1 MLIGE
6 NKRRIS
12 HNLIISKYFEEE
24 NTEIQNQ
31 YFIRNVGDEL
41 SIISLGFGDFFV
53 VINPC
58 SFDIEYDSNTFSNI
72 IEMNLVEVEKFVAKA
87 ATVIRLFNQT
97 EMPVFDFEAMK
108 ENLSTEA
115 ERKEIDHAVSEI
127 TGINDQYGIEQGS
140 LGTSFDSIELNVD
153 SLEAANYTHI
163 EPDPEP
169 AEVIEAQNLD
179 EEIEKRKQEL
189 EAIEEKLAVK
199 EQKLVEKIE
208 SNMQDIEKMDEEL
221 AAFEEE
227 LDSIDEYFDVDTLF
241 DNLGLADPEEKT
253 EIEESSKDS
262 EEKKDS
268 ADKGSKQESK
278 EVKKQSKD
286 TVDKDSKQE
295 SKEVKQEK
303 AKDVKAETKES
314 KTAKKEIKKS
324 KQGSNKKK
332 K

>member
-58 SFDIEYDSNTFSNI
+58 SFDVEYDSDTFSNI

-108 ENLSTEA
+108 ENLSTET
-115 ERKEIDHAVSEI
+115 ERKEIDQAISEI

-163 EPDPEP
+163 ETDPEP
-169 AEVIEAQNLD
+169 AEVIEAHNLD

-241 DNLGLADPEEKT
+241 DNLGLVEPEEKIET
-253 EIEESSKDS
+253 EESSKDS
-262 EEKKDS
+262 EDINS
-268 ADKGSKQESK
+268 N
-278 EVKKQSKD
+278 
-286 TVDKDSKQE
+286 QE

-303 AKDVKAETKES
+303 TKDAKPETKES
-314 KTAKKEIKKS
+314 KTAKPETSTAKQGSKKKKS
-324 KQGSNKKK
+324 KMKVSEDV
-332 K
+332 